1 MSPSTIV
8 PTLTT
13 ARLTLR
19 PFSPEDAPALHRMAA
34 TPGVMQYFPTPE
46 PPDLARVER
55 IIARQL
61 GEWEERGY
69 AWWAVTLPVDDTLLG
84 WCGLQYLPDTSET
97 EVGYLLGR
105 AWWGNGYATEAAR
118 ASVDFG
124 FEHFDFAEII
134 GITHPNNTASQ
145 NVLKKC
151 GMHFTAATRY
161 FNMDCFRFVVTRA
174 AWMST
179 RVMK

>member
-1 MSPSTIV
+1 MSSTIV

-19 PFSPEDAPALHRMAA
+19 PFTREDAPALHRQAA
-34 TPGVMQYFPTPE
+34 APGVMQYFPTPE
-46 PPDLARVER
+46 PPDLARMER
-55 IIARQL
+55 IIARQID
-61 GEWEERGY
+61 EWDARGY
-69 AWWAVTLPVDDTLLG
+69 AWWAVTIPADGTLIG
-84 WCGLQYLPDTSET
+84 WCGLQYLPDTDET

-105 AWWGNGYATEAAR
+105 NWWGHGYATEAAR

-134 GITHPNNTASQ
+134 GITHPDNIASQ

-151 GMHFTAATRY
+151 GMIFTAATRY

-174 AWMST
+174 DWSSAHDMA
-179 RVMK
+179 